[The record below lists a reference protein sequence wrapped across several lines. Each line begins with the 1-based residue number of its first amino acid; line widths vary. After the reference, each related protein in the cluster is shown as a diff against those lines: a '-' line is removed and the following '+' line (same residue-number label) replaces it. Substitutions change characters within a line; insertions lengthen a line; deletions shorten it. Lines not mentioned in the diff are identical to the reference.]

1 MSLASYRLQ
10 GQPQQKIRPAHLDR
24 AAVVY
29 VRQSS
34 RQQVLE
40 HTESTRLQYALAGR
54 AVALG
59 WARSQVVVIDDDLGV
74 SAATADSRKG
84 FARLVTEVTMGR
96 VGVVLGIEMS
106 RLARTGRDWH
116 QLLGAPRGAVYS
128 CGDGR
133 APPPG
138 RRSRLVKLEAA

>member
-1 MSLASYRLQ
+1 MSLASYRLR
-10 GQPQQKIRPAHLDR
+10 GQPQQKIRPEHLDR

-59 WARSQVVVIDDDLGV
+59 WARSQAGLRRVPELPGFVRHV
-74 SAATADSRKG
+74 S
-84 FARLVTEVTMGR
+84 
-96 VGVVLGIEMS
+96 
-106 RLARTGRDWH
+106 
-116 QLLGAPRGAVYS
+116 
-128 CGDGR
+128 
-133 APPPG
+133 
-138 RRSRLVKLEAA
+138 